1 MAPALPEVK
10 RALGGSALPL
20 PFAGQAN
27 GPAADLAGF

>member
-10 RALGGSALPL
+10 RALGGSALP
-20 PFAGQAN
+20 FAGQAN